1 MHTFRHCFSRAKLF
15 IVVGADGPN
24 PTITAGVH
32 QYQFSFDLPEG
43 DLPSSYEGKYGAI
56 RYWVQ
61 LQVERPVA
69 RFSVD
74 RHKAITVLDN
84 ININTPELNVRIK
97 IF

>member
-1 MHTFRHCFSRAKLF
+1 MLCFC
-15 IVVGADGPN
+15 IVVGADGPV

-32 QYQFSFDLPEG
+32 QYQFSFDLPKG
-43 DLPSSYEGKYGAI
+43 HLPSSYEGKYGAI

-61 LQVERPVA
+61 LQIERSW
-69 RFSVD
+69 FSVD